1 MGVGIV
7 VAIVT
12 FFVVGAITGVCVL
25 QTPATGTMEG
35 LLTAICVSYPF
46 FYHASVKRYNFLH
59 PVPRRYKV
67 PVKQAFG
74 KIRKHLDEKT
84 YNFGDKWNVPTA
96 DTLERR
102 INATIRYT
110 DEESH
115 MEGSSVN
122 NLHTK
127 TERKQRFIVMDIQ
140 FKEEPNDTV
149 VVQFDFKP
157 EVEGANWAA
166 CDHVIKGMVS
176 DTETLLGP
184 GTDAGNAAETTLP
197 APPWWVIGV
206 AACNLLVL
214 FGDIKTAVFK

>member
-1 MGVGIV
+1 MGAGIA
-7 VAIVT
+7 VAIAT
-12 FFVVGAITGVCVL
+12 FFIVGACTRYWVL
-25 QTPATGTMEG
+25 QTEYSGALEG
-35 LLTAICVSYPF
+35 LLTAICVSWPF
-46 FYHASVKRYNFLH
+46 FFHASVKRYNFLH
-59 PVPRRYKV
+59 PVPRRYKL
-67 PVKQAFG
+67 PVKHAFG

-84 YNFGDKWNVPTA
+84 YNFGDRWSVPTA
-96 DTLERR
+96 DTTERR
-102 INATIRYT
+102 INATLRFT

-122 NLHTK
+122 NLHVK
-127 TERKQRFIVMDIQ
+127 TERKLRLIVMDIQ
-140 FKEEPNDTV
+140 FKEEPSDTV

-166 CDHVIKGMVS
+166 CDSVIRGMVS
-176 DTETLLGP
+176 EAEAMLGP

-206 AACNLLVL
+206 GACNLMIL

>member
-1 MGVGIV
+1 MGAGIA
-7 VAIVT
+7 VAIAT
-12 FFVVGAITGVCVL
+12 FFIVGACTRYWVL
-25 QTPATGTMEG
+25 QTEYSGALEG
-35 LLTAICVSYPF
+35 LLTAICVSWPF
-46 FYHASVKRYNFLH
+46 FFTASVKRYNFLH
-59 PVPRRYKV
+59 PVPRRYKL

-84 YNFGDKWNVPTA
+84 YNFGDKWSVPTA
-96 DTLERR
+96 DTTERR
-102 INATIRYT
+102 INATLRFT
-110 DEESH
+110 DEESK

-122 NLHTK
+122 SMHVK

-140 FKEEPNDTV
+140 FKEEPNDSV

-166 CDHVIKGMVS
+166 CDSVIRGMVV
-176 DTETLLGP
+176 DCEAMLGP

-206 AACNLLVL
+206 AACNLMIL

>member
-1 MGVGIV
+1 MGAGIA
-7 VAIVT
+7 VAIAT
-12 FFVVGAITGVCVL
+12 FCIVGACTRFWVL
-25 QTPATGTMEG
+25 QTEYSGTMEG
-35 LLTAICVSYPF
+35 LLTAICVSWPF
-46 FYHASVKRYNFLH
+46 FFKATVHRYNFLH
-59 PVPRRYKV
+59 PVPRRYKL
-67 PVKQAFG
+67 PVRQAFG

-84 YNFGDKWNVPTA
+84 YNFGDRWSVPTA
-96 DTLERR
+96 DTTERR
-102 INATIRYT
+102 INATLRYT

-122 NLHTK
+122 NLHVK

-166 CDHVIKGMVS
+166 CDSVIRGMVG
-176 DTETLLGP
+176 DCEALLGP

>member
-1 MGVGIV
+1 
-7 VAIVT
+7 
-12 FFVVGAITGVCVL
+12 VCASNASHGHYGRSV
-25 QTPATGTMEG
+25 
-35 LLTAICVSYPF
+35 TAICVSYPF

-115 MEGSSVN
+115 MEGSSIN

-149 VVQFDFKP
+149 VVQFDFSQKLK
-157 EVEGANWAA
+157 GQIGQRASR
-166 CDHVIKGMVS
+166 HKGMVS
-176 DTETLLGP
+176 DTEALLGP

>member
-1 MGVGIV
+1 MGAGIA
-7 VAIVT
+7 VAIAT
-12 FFVVGAITGVCVL
+12 FFIVGACTHYWVL
-25 QTPATGTMEG
+25 QTEYSGALEG
-35 LLTAICVSYPF
+35 LLTAICVSWPF
-46 FYHASVKRYNFLH
+46 FFHASVKRYNFLH
-59 PVPRRYKV
+59 PVPRRYKL
-67 PVKQAFG
+67 PVKHAFG

-84 YNFGDKWNVPTA
+84 YNFGDRWSVPTA
-96 DTLERR
+96 DTTERR
-102 INATIRYT
+102 INATLRYT

-122 NLHTK
+122 NLHVK

-166 CDHVIKGMVS
+166 CDSVIRGMVS
-176 DTETLLGP
+176 DVEAMLGP

-206 AACNLLVL
+206 GACNLMIL

>member
-1 MGVGIV
+1 MGAGIA
-7 VAIVT
+7 VAIAT
-12 FFVVGAITGVCVL
+12 FFIVGACTRYWVL
-25 QTPATGTMEG
+25 QTEYSGALEG
-35 LLTAICVSYPF
+35 LLTAICVSWPF
-46 FYHASVKRYNFLH
+46 FFHASVKRYNFLH
-59 PVPRRYKV
+59 PVPRRYKL
-67 PVKQAFG
+67 PVKHAFG

-84 YNFGDKWNVPTA
+84 YNFGDRWSVPTA
-96 DTLERR
+96 DTTERR
-102 INATIRYT
+102 INATLRFT

-122 NLHTK
+122 NLHVK
-127 TERKQRFIVMDIQ
+127 TERKLRLIVMDIQ
-140 FKEEPNDTV
+140 FKEEPSDTV

-166 CDHVIKGMVS
+166 CDSVIRGMVS
-176 DTETLLGP
+176 DVEAMLGP

-206 AACNLLVL
+206 GACNLMIL

>member
-1 MGVGIV
+1 MGAGIAVAIATFCV
-7 VAIVT
+7 VAACT
-12 FFVVGAITGVCVL
+12 RFWVL
-25 QTPATGTMEG
+25 QTEYSGTMEG
-35 LLTAICVSYPF
+35 LLTAICVSWPF
-46 FYHASVKRYNFLH
+46 FFTASVKRYNFLH
-59 PVPRRYKV
+59 PVPRRYKL
-67 PVKQAFG
+67 PVKHAFG

-84 YNFGDKWNVPTA
+84 YNFGDKWSVPTA
-96 DTLERR
+96 DTTERR
-102 INATIRYT
+102 INATLRFT
-110 DEESH
+110 DEESK

-122 NLHTK
+122 SMHVK

-140 FKEEPNDTV
+140 FKEEPNDAV

-166 CDHVIKGMVS
+166 CDSVIRGMVG
-176 DTETLLGP
+176 DCEALLGP

-206 AACNLLVL
+206 AACNLMIL